1 VDAAGNAYFS
11 GVTFS
16 SNFPTTGG
24 AFDTTYAGGTCGTPP
39 DTFPCPDAFVIKV
52 NARGNAPIYSTFLGG
67 TGDDFGDGIVVDPLG
82 NAYIVGGTDSTDFP
96 TVNPL
101 QAANAGDFDVFLA
114 KLDPAGSALVF
125 STYLGGSSWDK
136 PSGLALRLGDV
147 FLQGTTASTDF
158 PVMNALHS
166 GGWYDFGY
174 LLGAAMFLGGA
185 ARARGLE

>member
-1 VDAAGNAYFS
+1 
-11 GVTFS
+11 
-16 SNFPTTGG
+16 
-24 AFDTTYAGGTCGTPP
+24 
-39 DTFPCPDAFVIKV
+39 VIKV